1 MKLAICTECCV
12 FPDGKIITVRG
23 ECEGEILTERHGNGG
38 FGYDPIFMANGKPFG
53 EITSQEKDSMSHR
66 GKALRL
72 MSEQLKNIITE

>member
-1 MKLAICTECCV
+1 M
-12 FPDGKIITVRG
+12 
-23 ECEGEILTERHGNGG
+23 ERHGNGG